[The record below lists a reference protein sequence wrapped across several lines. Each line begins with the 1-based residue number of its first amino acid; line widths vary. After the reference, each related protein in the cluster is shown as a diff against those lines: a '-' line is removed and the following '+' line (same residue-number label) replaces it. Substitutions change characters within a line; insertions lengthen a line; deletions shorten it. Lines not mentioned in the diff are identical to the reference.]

1 MGMTVSFNPNS
12 IDFGVV
18 PPGAGVT
25 PSTVSTQCGTL
36 SAPVNVTAS
45 ITNDASGGAFTVS
58 AVTSFA
64 LEDTHLGGFVEV
76 QKGESNGVKPL
87 AVASGQYVV
96 VTIEFKPT
104 ASTSNVCSATLL
116 IQGDTWNPV
125 SIPITA
131 IVSEINV
138 SVPAIVV
145 GQGQSVELN
154 VTVALATGPATEVSL
169 TLDGSLS
176 NLSPAGILS
185 LNQNLAQISEGAP
198 ATVELTATADATMAV
213 GSYTFYL
220 AVSAYGGRY
229 NTVIPIVVDVVRSVV
244 TTWTPVSG
252 GLRRISVGSQV
263 NVWGLNLS
271 NEIFRYT
278 GNDAKPWALVPGPLL
293 SEIGVAGD
301 GTVWGVN
308 AANEIFNYTGNGA
321 NPWAQVPGALCRISV
336 GSRANVWGVN
346 AANEIFS
353 YTGNDAKPWAQ
364 VPGPRLSDIGV
375 AADSTVW
382 GVNAAN
388 EVFRYTGK
396 GANPWAQ
403 VPGALCRISMGS
415 RANVWGVNAANEIF
429 QSTRFDLVSWAQVS
443 GELSE
448 VGVGADGTVWGV
460 NRANEIFRAD
470 RVPAGYATPPAFL
483 GGNSQYI
490 YVGNGPL
497 MDLMVEIKVTEAIQ
511 VSPTSGVTSTEPSP
525 LPIGFQINGFSP
537 IKDDNTVG
545 WQQYGVRMWKG
556 INTLN
561 SFAESWPTAYETNR
575 KLPNLF
581 QISSKHYDG
590 SFVTLPNDLTIPAGW
605 TIRFQFQ
612 QQSDGTIM
620 GFACKLTD
628 GEGHIVGPPAG
639 LGINLLNKVPL
650 AAGGFVG
657 QGDLATMV
665 AFQVVLVGFW
675 SDAQAVLISGA
686 GTITC
691 TSSTP
696 MTPMNSW
703 PYPSPGNSAK
713 HPFDASGKFGTAEN
727 TNSGYGLVPAQPSTS
742 ITQPFSTYR

>member
-36 SAPVNVTAS
+36 SAPVNLTAS

-252 GLRRISVGSQV
+252 GLCRISVGSQV

-293 SEIGVAGD
+293 SDIGVAGD

-346 AANEIFS
+346 AANEIF
-353 YTGNDAKPWAQ
+353 
-364 VPGPRLSDIGV
+364 
-375 AADSTVW
+375 
-382 GVNAAN
+382 
-388 EVFRYTGK
+388 
-396 GANPWAQ
+396 
-403 VPGALCRISMGS
+403 
-415 RANVWGVNAANEIF
+415 
-429 QSTRFDLVSWAQVS
+429 QSTRFDLVSWAQVP

-650 AAGGFVG
+650 AAGGFVE

-727 TNSGYGLVPAQPSTS
+727 TNSGYGLVPAQPGTS

>member
-252 GLRRISVGSQV
+252 GLCRISVGSQV

-293 SEIGVAGD
+293 SDIGVAGD

-336 GSRANVWGVN
+336 
-346 AANEIFS
+346 
-353 YTGNDAKPWAQ
+353 
-364 VPGPRLSDIGV
+364 
-375 AADSTVW
+375 
-382 GVNAAN
+382 
-388 EVFRYTGK
+388 
-396 GANPWAQ
+396 
-403 VPGALCRISMGS
+403 GS

-525 LPIGFQINGFSP
+525 PPIGFQINGFSP

-657 QGDLATMV
+657 QGDLATMD

-727 TNSGYGLVPAQPSTS
+727 TNSGYGLVPAQPGTS

>member
-252 GLRRISVGSQV
+252 GLCRISVGSQV

-293 SEIGVAGD
+293 SDIGVAGD

-336 GSRANVWGVN
+336 
-346 AANEIFS
+346 
-353 YTGNDAKPWAQ
+353 
-364 VPGPRLSDIGV
+364 
-375 AADSTVW
+375 
-382 GVNAAN
+382 
-388 EVFRYTGK
+388 
-396 GANPWAQ
+396 
-403 VPGALCRISMGS
+403 GS

-525 LPIGFQINGFSP
+525 PPIGFQINGFSP

-727 TNSGYGLVPAQPSTS
+727 TNSGYGLVPAQPGTS